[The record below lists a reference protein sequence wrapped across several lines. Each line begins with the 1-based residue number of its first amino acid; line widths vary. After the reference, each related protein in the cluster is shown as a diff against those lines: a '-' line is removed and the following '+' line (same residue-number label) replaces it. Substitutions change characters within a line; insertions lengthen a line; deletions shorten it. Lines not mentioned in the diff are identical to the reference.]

1 MYLAVNGNTAY
12 AYIGTGSGTGSGTG
26 TPAPERPTI
35 VFIHGAQ
42 NDHSVWT
49 TQARWFAAQGH
60 RVLAVDLPG
69 HGRSAGP
76 ALATVEQM
84 AAWLLGLLDAAGV
97 DRAVLAGHS
106 MGSLIALEAAFQAP
120 ARVGGLALLGSTWP
134 MKVSDALL
142 ETART
147 DEEAAIDMV
156 NLWSHAGIAPAAPG
170 TPSGFWVPGTAR
182 RLMQRMSQ
190 LNPAQLFHTDFVAC
204 NAYAN
209 GATAA
214 AAVSGPTLFVQ
225 GRRDVMTPP
234 RSAQALVASIP
245 HARVVTVDCGH
256 SLMTERPDDVRMAL
270 QDFVRGLE

>member
-1 MYLAVNGNTAY
+1 MYFNVNGSTAY
-12 AYIGTGSGTGSGTG
+12 AFSASG
-26 TPAPERPTI
+26 TPAPDRPAI
-35 VFIHGAQ
+35 VFVHGAQ

-49 TQARWFAAQGH
+49 AQARWFAAQDH

-69 HGRSAGP
+69 HGRSTGP

-120 ARVGGLALLGSTWP
+120 ARALGLALLGSTWP
-134 MKVSDALL
+134 MKVSDTLL

-170 TPSGFWVPGTAR
+170 TPPGFWVPGAAR
-182 RLMQRMSQ
+182 RLMQRLSQ

-204 NAYAN
+204 NTYAN
-209 GATAA
+209 GGNAA
-214 AAVSGPTLFVQ
+214 AAVAAAAVGCPTLFVQ
-225 GRRDVMTPP
+225 GRRDMMTPP

-245 HARVVTVDCGH
+245 HARVATVDCGH
-256 SLMTERPDDVRMAL
+256 SLMTERPDDVRATL
-270 QDFVRGLE
+270 QDFVRGLD

>member
-1 MYLAVNGNTAY
+1 MLFTVNGATAY
-12 AYIGTGSGTGSGTG
+12 AYIGTG
-26 TPAPERPTI
+26 TPAPDRPAI

-42 NDHSVWT
+42 NDHAVWT
-49 TQARWFAAQGH
+49 AQARRFAAQGH

-84 AAWLLGLLDAAGV
+84 AAWLLDLLDAAGV
-97 DRAVLAGHS
+97 QRAALAGHS

-120 ARVGGLALLGSTWP
+120 ARVLGLALLGSTWP

-147 DEEAAIDMV
+147 DEAAAIDMV
-156 NLWSHAGIAPAAPG
+156 TLWSHAGIAPAAPG
-170 TPSGFWVPGTAR
+170 TPPGFWVPGAAR
-182 RLMQRMSQ
+182 RLMQRLSQ

-204 NAYAN
+204 NTYAN
-209 GATAA
+209 GGNAA
-214 AAVSGPTLFVQ
+214 AAVAAAAIACPTLFVQ

-234 RSAQALVASIP
+234 RSAQALVAAIP
-245 HARVVTVDCGH
+245 HARVASIDCGH
-256 SLMTERPDDVRMAL
+256 SLMTERPDDVCAAL
-270 QDFVRGLE
+270 QEFVRRLN

>member
-1 MYLAVNGNTAY
+1 MLFAVNGKTAY
-12 AYIGTGSGTGSGTG
+12 AYTASG
-26 TPAPERPTI
+26 TPAPDRAAI

-49 TQARWFAAQGH
+49 AQARWFAGQGH

-84 AAWLLGLLDAAGV
+84 AAWLLDLLDAAGV
-97 DRAVLAGHS
+97 QRAVLAGHS

-120 ARVGGLALLGSTWP
+120 ARVPGLALLGSTWP
-134 MKVSDALL
+134 MKVADALL
-142 ETART
+142 DTART
-147 DEEAAIDMV
+147 DEAAAIDMV

-170 TPSGFWVPGTAR
+170 TPQGAWVPGTSR
-182 RLMQRMSQ
+182 RLMQRLSQ

-204 NAYAN
+204 NTYAN
-209 GATAA
+209 GAKAA
-214 AAVSGPTLFVQ
+214 AAVAAAAITCPTLFIQ

-234 RSAQALVASIP
+234 RSAQALVAAIP
-245 HARVVTVDCGH
+245 HARVATIDCGH
-256 SLMTERPDDVRMAL
+256 AMMTERPDDVRAAL
-270 QDFVRGLE
+270 QDFVRGLN

>member
-1 MYLAVNGNTAY
+1 MLFDVNGNTAY
-12 AYIGTGSGTGSGTG
+12 AYTGTG
-26 TPAPERPTI
+26 TPAPERPAI

-49 TQARWFAAQGH
+49 GQARWFAAQGH

-84 AAWLLGLLDAAGV
+84 AAWLVALLDAAGIPH
-97 DRAVLAGHS
+97 AVLAGHS
-106 MGSLIALEAAFQAP
+106 MGSLVALDTAFQAP
-120 ARVGGLALLGSTWP
+120 ARVRALALLGSTWP

-142 ETART
+142 DMARA
-147 DEEAAIDMV
+147 DEATAIDMV

-170 TPSGFWVPGTAR
+170 TPPGFWVPGVAR
-182 RLMQRMSQ
+182 RLMQRLSQ

-204 NAYAN
+204 NTYAN
-209 GATAA
+209 GAHAA
-214 AAVSGPTLFVQ
+214 AAVACPTLFVQ
-225 GRRDVMTPP
+225 GRRDAMTPP

-245 HARVVTVDCGH
+245 HASVATIDCGH
-256 SLMTERPDDVRMAL
+256 SLMTERPDEVCAVL
-270 QDFVRGLE
+270 EDFVRGLN